1 MYSTA
6 DFKFSLI
13 SEEAK
18 MKIIFK
24 VGIFLCAFILLVSCA
39 TPKGST
45 KQEKIND
52 IADMKTETLNRL
64 YRENPGAKSK
74 IKNSAGY
81 AVFSNINTNL
91 FLFSSGNGYGVA
103 IDNATHKKT
112 YMKMN
117 FIGVG
122 PGIGIKDFRA
132 VFVFRNKQVFN
143 DFVETGWEFGG
154 HADAAAKSGEKGAA
168 VGGEMYIE
176 NDIEIYQMTESGI
189 ALQATIAGTKYRKY
203 RELN

>member
-1 MYSTA
+1 MET
-6 DFKFSLI
+6 
-13 SEEAK
+13 K

-24 VGIFLCAFILLVSCA
+24 VGITLFVLIPLISCA
-39 TPKGST
+39 TPKGNT
-45 KQEKIND
+45 KPEKINY
-52 IADMKTETLNRL
+52 IVNMKDETLSEL
-64 YRENPGAKSK
+64 YKEKPEAKVK
-74 IKNSAGY
+74 IKKAAGY

-103 IDNATHKKT
+103 VDNTTGKKT

-117 FIGVG
+117 FLGIG

-132 VFVFRNKQVFN
+132 VFVFKNMRVLNEFI
-143 DFVETGWEFGG
+143 ESGWEFGG
-154 HADAAAKSGEKGAA
+154 HADAAAKSDKKGGA

-176 NDIEIYQMTESGI
+176 NDIEIYQMTEAGV

-203 RELN
+203 TELN